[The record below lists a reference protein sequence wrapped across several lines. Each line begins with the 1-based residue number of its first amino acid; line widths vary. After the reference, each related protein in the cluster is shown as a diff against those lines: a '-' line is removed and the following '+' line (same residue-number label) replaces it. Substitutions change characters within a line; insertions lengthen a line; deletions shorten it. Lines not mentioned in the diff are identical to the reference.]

1 MDSTFTVEARKNFI
15 IGITEII
22 LQIFNISSEERREFI
37 INELSTLDDAT
48 LLEKKDAIDDY
59 FSKANEINKSFF
71 YQLLHM
77 EHLYLENEE
86 RKDLDNS
93 LEWIILSS

>member
-1 MDSTFTVEARKNFI
+1 MEPLFTPDARKNFI

-22 LQIFNISSEERREFI
+22 LQIFGISSDERREMI
-37 INELSTLDDAT
+37 ITDLSALDAAT

-59 FSKANEINKSFF
+59 FVKANEINKAFF

-77 EHLYLENEE
+77 EHLYIEDDE
-86 RKDLDNS
+86 RKDLDATLNG
-93 LEWIILSS
+93 IILA

>member
-1 MDSTFTVEARKNFI
+1 MDSAFTLEARKNFI

-22 LQIFNISSEERREFI
+22 LQIFGISSEERREFI
-37 INELSTLDDAT
+37 MNELSTLDDAT

-86 RKDLDNS
+86 RKDLDTT
-93 LEWIILSS
+93 LDGIILS